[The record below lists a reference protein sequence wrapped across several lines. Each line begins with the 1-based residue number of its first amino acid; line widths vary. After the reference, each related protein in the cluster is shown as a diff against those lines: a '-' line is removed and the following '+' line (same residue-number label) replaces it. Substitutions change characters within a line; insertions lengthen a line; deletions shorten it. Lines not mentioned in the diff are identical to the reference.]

1 MEPGKLFIGGISWD
15 TSEERLR
22 EYFQTFGEIV
32 EAVIMRDR
40 TTGRARG
47 FGFIVFADASVAEK
61 VVTERHIIDGRT
73 RCFLEDYKCIIC
85 SLVGV
90 ALPGQT
96 NPFCVVNNI
105 QNSECILEN
114 LKRTNRCWYRL
125 NTIDSLDSKYLMDS
139 HFEATLTTRHGG
151 FHSHLMCSHFE
162 ILSPNHFLKSR
173 YVEAKKAVPRDD
185 HQNFSRNNG
194 SIQGSPGP
202 TRTKKIFVGGLA
214 STVTETDFKKYFDQF
229 GTITDVVVMY
239 DHNTQRPRGF
249 GFITFES
256 EEAVDKVLFKTF
268 HELNGKMVEVKRAV
282 PKELSPG
289 PARSQSGG
297 SYTNYSL
304 NRVSS
309 FLNAYTQGYSN
320 SNSPM
325 RMEGRFSPVTA
336 GRNGYPLYSPSNYNM
351 GLNLDSG
358 IGLNYGPSQDSGL
371 GYARGVN
378 SYYSGNTNRFGGGP
392 VYDAGLAGNGQL
404 ANSVNRNPWGNNGI
418 LSYNSNS
425 NTLTSNAFVG
435 SGAGN
440 TGSRGSFGIIGEI
453 WGSSPFSA
461 QVGGG
466 GGSVATGNSG
476 YGIGGNN
483 FGGRAEYG
491 GKNGE
496 TTPSYSIAKSI
507 RDEGLG
513 NLYGSGS
520 FYGDHGWRSSSPELV
535 GSASF
540 GYGGGANGDVTPNN
554 SVGYVGGYS
563 VNARTNRGNCSLGHH
578 IYRMDT

>member
-1 MEPGKLFIGGISWD
+1 MEMEPGKLFIGGISWD

-61 VVTERHIIDGRT
+61 VVRERHVIDGRT
-73 RCFLEDYKCIIC
+73 L
-85 SLVGV
+85 
-90 ALPGQT
+90 
-96 NPFCVVNNI
+96 
-105 QNSECILEN
+105 
-114 LKRTNRCWYRL
+114 
-125 NTIDSLDSKYLMDS
+125 
-139 HFEATLTTRHGG
+139 
-151 FHSHLMCSHFE
+151 
-162 ILSPNHFLKSR
+162 
-173 YVEAKKAVPRDD
+173 VEAKKAVPRDD
-185 HQNFSRNNG
+185 HQNFNRNSG

-202 TRTKKIFVGGLA
+202 IRTKKIFVGGLA

-249 GFITFES
+249 GFITFDS

-297 SYTNYSL
+297 SYNNYGL

-325 RMEGRFSPVTA
+325 RMEARFSPVTA
-336 GRNGYPLYSPSNYNM
+336 GRNGYPPYSPSSYNM

-392 VYDAGLAGNGQL
+392 VYDAGLGGSGL
-404 ANSVNRNPWGNNGI
+404 LVNSVNRNLWGNNGS
-418 LSYNSNS
+418 LSYNSNTS
-425 NTLTSNAFVG
+425 TSNAFVG

-453 WGSSPFSA
+453 WGSTPFSG
-461 QVGGG
+461 QGGGG
-466 GGSVATGNSG
+466 GGSVASGNSG
-476 YGIGGNN
+476 YGIGGIN

-491 GKNGE
+491 RKNGD
-496 TTPSYSIAKSI
+496 TTPSYGIAKSI

-513 NLYGSGS
+513 NFHGSGS
-520 FYGDHGWRSSSPELV
+520 FYGDHGWRSSSPELG

-540 GYGGGANGDVTPNN
+540 AYGGGANGDVTPNN

-563 VNARTNRGNCSLGHH
+563 VNARTNRG
-578 IYRMDT
+578 IAA